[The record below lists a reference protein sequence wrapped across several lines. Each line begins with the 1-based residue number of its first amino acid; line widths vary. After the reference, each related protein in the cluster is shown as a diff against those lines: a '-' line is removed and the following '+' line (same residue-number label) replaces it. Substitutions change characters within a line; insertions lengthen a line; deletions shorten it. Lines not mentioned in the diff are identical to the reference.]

1 MTRIRAVRLRV
12 YLMLALTV
20 MLASCGGG
28 APSLYVLEKPKNV
41 DMIVKMNH
49 GDFWKTVK
57 MGAEVAAKEYNV
69 NLTFKA
75 PQNESDIDEQVRL
88 MEESIQSNAD
98 AIILS
103 ASDYMGL
110 AQVTDRAAYY
120 KIPVISM
127 DSEVASARIKLFVGT
142 NNYEAGQKA
151 AKRLIDLIGPESRI
165 GVMNFVKG
173 AKNADEREEGFMDYV
188 ARYPGVEVVDIE
200 YCESDEQL
208 ARQLTRNM
216 MTKHPDINGIVA
228 LNEVASIGTAE
239 EIQASGYGGKVKIIT
254 FDSTAKV
261 MEMLQ
266 EGIVQATVVQ
276 NPFNNGYLAVQY
288 AVQVMEGI
296 ELDDERI
303 DTESRLIDLG
313 NMLQSDNQKL
323 LFPFVK

>member
-1 MTRIRAVRLRV
+1 MTRTRAVRMRV
-12 YLMLALTV
+12 YFMLAWTV
-20 MLASCGGG
+20 LLASCGGA
-28 APSLYVLEKPKNV
+28 APNLHVLEKPKNV

-75 PQNESDIDEQVRL
+75 PQNESDIDEQIRL
-88 MEESIQSNAD
+88 VDESIKNNAD

-103 ASDYMGL
+103 ASDYMRL

-127 DSEVASARIKLFVGT
+127 DSEVASARITTFVGT

-151 AKRLIDLIGPESRI
+151 AERLIKLTGPESRI
-165 GVMNFVKG
+165 GVMNFVRG

-188 ARYPGVEVVDIE
+188 ARFPGVEVVDIE
-200 YCESDEQL
+200 YCESDEQI
-208 ARQLTRNM
+208 ARQLTRKM
-216 MTKHPDINGIVA
+216 MKEHPDISGIVA

-239 EIQASGYGGKVKIIT
+239 EIQELGFGGKVKIIT
-254 FDSTAKV
+254 FDSPAKV
-261 MEMLQ
+261 MELLQ
-266 EGIVQATVVQ
+266 EGIVQGTVIQ

-296 ELDDERI
+296 EVKERE
-303 DTESRLIDLG
+303 DTKSRLIDLD
-313 NMLQSDNQKL
+313 NMLRPDNQKL

>member
-1 MTRIRAVRLRV
+1 MIM
-12 YLMLALTV
+12 LMIVLV
-20 MLASCGGG
+20 SCGG
-28 APSLYVLEKPKNV
+28 AEPNLHVLEKPKNV
-41 DMIVKMNH
+41 DMIVKMDH

-75 PQNESDIDEQVRL
+75 PQNESDIDEQIRL
-88 MEESIQSNAD
+88 VDESIRNNAD

-103 ASDYMGL
+103 ASDYMKL

-127 DSEVASARIKLFVGT
+127 DSEVASARVKMFVGT

-151 AKRLIDLIGPESRI
+151 AKRLIELTGPDSRI

-188 ARYPGVEVVDIE
+188 ARFPGVQVVDIE
-200 YCESDEQL
+200 YCESDEQI
-208 ARQLTRNM
+208 ARQLTRKM
-216 MTKHPDINGIVA
+216 MSEHPDITGIVA
-228 LNEVASIGTAE
+228 LNEVASIGTGE
-239 EIQASGYGGKVKIIT
+239 EIQKLGLGEKVKIIT
-254 FDSTAKV
+254 FDSPAKV
-261 MEMLQ
+261 MELLQ

-276 NPFNNGYLAVQY
+276 NPFNNGYLAVRY

-296 ELDDERI
+296 EVDERW
-303 DTESRLIDLG
+303 DTKSTLIDLD
-313 NMLQSDNQKL
+313 NMLQPQNQKL

>member
-1 MTRIRAVRLRV
+1 MTSQIAKRIMGI
-12 YLMLALTV
+12 LMLALTI
-20 MLASCGGG
+20 LLTSCSGVT
-28 APSLYVLEKPKNV
+28 PSLHVLEKPKNV

-49 GDFWKTVK
+49 GDFWNTVK

-75 PQNESDIDEQVRL
+75 PPNENDIDEQIRL
-88 MEESIQSNAD
+88 VDESIHNNAD

-103 ASDYMGL
+103 ASDYMKL

-127 DSEVASARIKLFVGT
+127 DSEVASARIKTFVGT

-151 AKRLIDLIGPESRI
+151 AERLIKLTGTESRI

-208 ARQLTRNM
+208 ARKLTRKM
-216 MTKHPDINGIVA
+216 MTEHPDLNGIVA

-239 EIQASGYGGKVKIIT
+239 EIQELGYGEKVKIIT
-254 FDSTAKV
+254 FDSPAKV
-261 MEMLQ
+261 MELLQ
-266 EGIVQATVVQ
+266 EGIVQGTVIQ
-276 NPFNNGYLAVQY
+276 NPFNNGYLAVQL

-296 ELDDERI
+296 EVPDRV
-303 DTESRLIDLG
+303 DTYSKLIDLD
-313 NMLQSDNQKL
+313 NMLWPENQKL

>member
-1 MTRIRAVRLRV
+1 
-12 YLMLALTV
+12 MLSLTIV
-20 MLASCGGG
+20 LASCSG
-28 APSLYVLEKPKNV
+28 AAPGLHALENSRNV
-41 DMIVKMNH
+41 DMIVKMDH

-75 PQNESDIDEQVRL
+75 PQAENDIDEQIRL
-88 MEESIQSNAD
+88 VDESIQNNAD

-103 ASDYMGL
+103 ASDYMKL

-127 DSEVASARIKLFVGT
+127 DSEVASARVKSFVGT

-151 AKRLIDLIGPESRI
+151 AERLIKLTGTESRI

-173 AKNADEREEGFMDYV
+173 AKNGDEREQGFLDYA

-200 YCESDEQL
+200 YCESDEQK
-208 ARQLTRNM
+208 AREFTRKM
-216 MTKHPDINGIVA
+216 MAEHPDLNGIVA

-239 EIQASGYGGKVKIIT
+239 EIQKLGYGEKVKIIT
-254 FDSTAKV
+254 FDSPSKV
-261 MEMLQ
+261 MELLQ
-266 EGIVQATVVQ
+266 EGIVQGTVIQ
-276 NPFNNGYLAVQY
+276 NPFNNGYLAVQI
-288 AVQVMEGI
+288 AVQAIEGI
-296 ELDDERI
+296 EVPERV
-303 DTESRLIDLG
+303 DTYSKLIDLD
-313 NMLQSDNQKL
+313 NMLGPENQKQ

>member
-1 MTRIRAVRLRV
+1 MRDLRTTRIRV
-12 YLMLALTV
+12 YLMLSLTIV
-20 MLASCGGG
+20 LASCSG
-28 APSLYVLEKPKNV
+28 AAPGLHALENSRNV
-41 DMIVKMNH
+41 DMIVKMDH

-75 PQNESDIDEQVRL
+75 PQAENDIDEQIRL
-88 MEESIQSNAD
+88 VDESIQNNAD

-103 ASDYMGL
+103 ASDYMKL

-127 DSEVASARIKLFVGT
+127 DSEVASARVKSFVGT

-151 AKRLIDLIGPESRI
+151 AERLIKLTGTESRI

-173 AKNADEREEGFMDYV
+173 AKNGDEREQGFLDYA

-200 YCESDEQL
+200 YCESDEQK
-208 ARQLTRNM
+208 AREFTRKM
-216 MTKHPDINGIVA
+216 MAEHPDLNGIVA

-239 EIQASGYGGKVKIIT
+239 EIQKLGYGEKVKIIT
-254 FDSTAKV
+254 FDSPSKV
-261 MEMLQ
+261 MELLQ
-266 EGIVQATVVQ
+266 EGIVQGTVIQ
-276 NPFNNGYLAVQY
+276 NPFNNGYLAVQI
-288 AVQVMEGI
+288 AVQAIEGI
-296 ELDDERI
+296 EVPERV
-303 DTESRLIDLG
+303 DTYSKLIDLD
-313 NMLQSDNQKL
+313 NMLGPENQKQ

>member
-1 MTRIRAVRLRV
+1 MTRTVAGLRV
-12 YLMLALTV
+12 CLMLMLTV
-20 MLASCGGG
+20 LLVSCGG
-28 APSLYVLEKPKNV
+28 AEPNLHVLEKPKNV
-41 DMIVKMNH
+41 DMIVKMDH

-75 PQNESDIDEQVRL
+75 PQNESDIDEQIRL
-88 MEESIQSNAD
+88 VDESIRNNAD

-103 ASDYMGL
+103 ASDYMKL

-127 DSEVASARIKLFVGT
+127 DSEVASARVKMFVGT

-151 AKRLIDLIGPESRI
+151 AKRLIELTGPDSRI

-188 ARYPGVEVVDIE
+188 ARFPGVQVVDIE
-200 YCESDEQL
+200 YCESDEQI
-208 ARQLTRNM
+208 ARQLTRKM
-216 MTKHPDINGIVA
+216 MSEHPDITGIVA
-228 LNEVASIGTAE
+228 LNEVASIGTGE
-239 EIQASGYGGKVKIIT
+239 EIQKLGLGEKVKIIT
-254 FDSTAKV
+254 FDSPAKV
-261 MEMLQ
+261 MELLQ

-276 NPFNNGYLAVQY
+276 NPFNNGYLAVRY

-296 ELDDERI
+296 EVDERW
-303 DTESRLIDLG
+303 DTKSTLIDLD
-313 NMLQSDNQKL
+313 NMLQPQNQKL

>member
-1 MTRIRAVRLRV
+1 MRNLRTVRRRV
-12 YLMLALTV
+12 YLVLMLTV
-20 MLASCGGG
+20 MLTSCGGA
-28 APSLYVLEKPKNV
+28 APSLYVLEKPRNV
-41 DMIVKMNH
+41 EMIVKMNH

-69 NLTFKA
+69 HLTFKA

-88 MEESIQSNAD
+88 VEESIANKAD

-110 AQVTDRAAYY
+110 AQVTDKAAYY
-120 KIPVISM
+120 KIPVVSM
-127 DSEVASARIKLFVGT
+127 DSEVASARIKIFVGT

-151 AKRLIDLIGPESRI
+151 AKRLIDLTGSESRI

-200 YCESDEQL
+200 YCESDELL
-208 ARQLTRNM
+208 ARQLTRKM
-216 MTKHPDINGIVA
+216 MTEHPDINGIVA

-239 EIQASGYGGKVKIIT
+239 EIKALGYGGKVKIIT

-266 EGIVQATVVQ
+266 EGIVQGTVVQ
-276 NPFNNGYLAVQY
+276 NPFNNGYLAVRS
-288 AVQVMEGI
+288 AVELIEGV
-296 ELDDERI
+296 EVKERI
-303 DTESRLIDLG
+303 DTKSTLIDLG